1 MSDLRFQLVAAT
13 GSLLLLLT
21 ALMSYPFLRQQ
32 TLVLATEIG
41 MAGVAAMAL
50 MTSIEMEK
58 NETLSRIHGTPPGKV
73 GWNRALVVKIGL
85 FVVVPLL
92 GALAADVPAIG
103 RSLVGLALA
112 GLQLLQ
118 QGARSFPA
126 EARVPDPRNY
136 SLM

>member
-85 FVVVPLL
+85 FVVVPLF